1 MQVWYIIYS
10 LFGRI
15 VLFVTPLSQVLM
27 SHQVLL
33 TTGTD
38 LSVMLKVGL
47 VSEEARLTSDQ

>member
-1 MQVWYIIYS
+1 
-10 LFGRI
+10 
-15 VLFVTPLSQVLM
+15 M

-47 VSEEARLTSDQ
+47 VSEAARLTSDQ